1 MRTGARFDHDHTSND
16 QRPTRLSSS
25 PRQTARQTSLYR
37 GGEFT
42 GAPSFRVL
50 EPQPPNQTTLH
61 EALAIASS
69 KKGVSPAIEV
79 AVALFT
85 TPGDSAR

>member
-1 MRTGARFDHDHTSND
+1 MPRSMAHVVLLSPAWI
-16 QRPTRLSSS
+16 QRRPGDEQG
-25 PRQTARQTSLYR
+25 PR

-42 GAPSFRVL
+42 RAPSFFAL

-69 KKGVSPAIEV
+69 KGGVSLAIEV